1 MTMPILLALLI
12 SLLASDRSHA
22 QTSSTIV
29 KSSSSLTYL
38 VDTTGSMY
46 DDLQQLKLV
55 NDWLLDSITA
65 RFPYGVR
72 QYTMVEFN
80 DPTFG
85 PVRKTSSI
93 DEFKAFFNNLYAYD
107 GGDCPELA
115 MNGLKLA
122 LENSPPGSFI
132 LVLTDASS
140 KDYTNTA
147 LLNNIRSL
155 INAKQSQVVFLITGL
170 CAGLNDPAFLIYRDI
185 ASLSYGHVF
194 QIGLS
199 DLGKVFN
206 YLDFT
211 LSRPDNSTV
220 KVFYQYYNG
229 INHCDNFTVTHN
241 FTTLLVI
248 TDGPITSIR
257 ILGPGSRDPNPKTI
271 VSEIWGSLYEMNKPA
286 QGAWTL
292 CITSSSPHA
301 IQVEGLTVTN
311 TSVTEHCSDCHPN
324 AKCDVY
330 SDFYQCTCDEGYV
343 GDGFSCSDI
352 DECAYSWLYN
362 CSYGYCENT
371 NGSYD
376 CVCPAGY
383 TKGAGNNCVDINECS
398 SPDLNKCHS
407 SATCI
412 NYVGTYT
419 CQCPPGVYGDGK
431 NCEID
436 PCTRGVCGNN
446 NECTTDG
453 RSYSCSDPCVSHTV
467 LDEPWR
473 STANAQSVD
482 FKCDTDKMGW
492 YRFNGSGGIRMPE
505 TCVAPGSCNTNAP
518 MWLNGSHP
526 TPTDGIVNLKICAHW
541 SGDCCLWSTT
551 IQVKTCPGGYH
562 LYKLNRTPACSLA
575 YCTDP
580 TSLNDDCLCTDDEQ
594 CRFVSGSYGCYCKDN
609 RTISAFTDLKPTV
622 SCGLKNMITS
632 FRKCEL
638 RALKIDVKNI
648 VVTNSDC
655 FNVSNNNT
663 TNTYSVL
670 APLQEGKCGMKL
682 TVSDAHTVYCFMGY
696 SRLPFLFQTN
706 TTHASYVNS
715 FEFII
720 VLPGNVVR
728 DKLITTSTCV
738 YPLDMRHSLFTALNP
753 IISTVNLY
761 ISDTGEFKAYMGIY
775 KNDDY
780 KNPYEGTQ
788 VDIYTKTV
796 IYIGVFLDGPDTSQ
810 YAMVLK
816 NCYATPSSNADDST
830 KYYIIQNSCPSVID
844 DTVNVAENGLSSQA
858 RFSFQMF
865 AFLGDVSQVYLH
877 CEIYVCDNKA
887 TTCLPRQLGGRH
899 SKRGCDLINEDM
911 LDLDKSSKKEKSLNT
926 RLSIQL
932 LLLLLNPHLQ
942 LMVKLAYSAPSPIP
956 KPSSAAHAKKY
967 FCNGWE
973 PVWVHALHPNMPTTS
988 WQNKKKISSPPA
1000 TPSL

>member
-1 MTMPILLALLI
+1 
-12 SLLASDRSHA
+12 
-22 QTSSTIV
+22 
-29 KSSSSLTYL
+29 
-38 VDTTGSMY
+38 MY

-199 DLGKVFN
+199 DLGKVSAGA
-206 YLDFT
+206 L
-211 LSRPDNSTV
+211 
-220 KVFYQYYNG
+220 
-229 INHCDNFTVTHN
+229 
-241 FTTLLVI
+241 
-248 TDGPITSIR
+248 
-257 ILGPGSRDPNPKTI
+257 DPNPKTI

-301 IQVEGLTVTN
+301 IQVEGLT
-311 TSVTEHCSDCHPN
+311 VTEHCSDCHPN

-682 TVSDAHTVYCFMGY
+682 T
-696 SRLPFLFQTN
+696 TN

-887 TTCLPRQLGGRH
+887 TTCLPTCSTRATNT
-899 SKRGCDLINEDM
+899 NEGTTYNMKIGPFNRIDSAPSPTP
-911 LDLDKSSKKEKSLNT
+911 KPSSAAND
-926 RLSIQL
+926 
-932 LLLLLNPHLQ
+932 
-942 LMVKLAYSAPSPIP
+942 SAPSPIP
-956 KPSSAAHAKKY
+956 KPSSAAHGTQASWTVTVLLMLMSVVLFSGK
-967 FCNGWE
+967 
-973 PVWVHALHPNMPTTS
+973 HSSSALDF
-988 WQNKKKISSPPA
+988 
-1000 TPSL
+1000 